1 MSLRDPVKRIAG
13 CQRGGEDFKRA
24 ELYSEKKGQLH
35 VHPDDSAASLPS
47 LLVALFVVVVV

>member
-35 VHPDDSAASLPS
+35 VHPADSATSLPS